1 MTEPVASRYKKYK
14 SVASLGL
21 GRAPFDLESI
31 KAFAPGDWQELSPS
45 DFSLT
50 TSELRIV
57 LSVTRFNRYAAFVY
71 ATEPAMMGHS
81 DPVLWFHK
89 ENLDWRQSL
98 YSVIAGVR
106 DGIAGFP
113 EVPSLTLE
121 IAPQKEEAN
130 NKTS

>member
-1 MTEPVASRYKKYK
+1 MPEPSLYKKGK
-14 SVASLGL
+14 STPRWGL
-21 GRAPFDLESI
+21 SRAAFDLENI
-31 KAFAPGDWQELSPS
+31 KAFAPGDWQELSTS

-71 ATEPAMMGHS
+71 IIEPAMMGPS
-81 DPVLWFHK
+81 EPVLWFHK

-113 EVPSLTLE
+113 EVPEGPPE
-121 IAPQKEEAN
+121 IALQKEEAN
-130 NKTS
+130 NKAS

>member
-1 MTEPVASRYKKYK
+1 MTES
-14 SVASLGL
+14 SLFSKNSTAPRWGL
-21 GRAPFDLESI
+21 VRAPFDLDSI

-71 ATEPAMMGHS
+71 VTEPAMMGPS
-81 DPVLWFHK
+81 EPVLWFHK

-98 YSVIAGVR
+98 YSVIVGAR
-106 DGIAGFP
+106 DGIVGFP
-113 EVPSLTLE
+113 ETPAAPAAGNLE
-121 IAPQKEEAN
+121 KEEAN
-130 NKTS
+130 PNNKTS